1 MLNDLLMR
9 LRALFRRKAVEGEM
23 NDELKFHFEQHVQK
37 LVEAGMPREAAQRQA
52 RLEFGGD
59 DQIKEECREARGLNL
74 LETFA
79 QDIRYGL
86 RTLRKA
92 PGFTAVAILTLAL
105 GIGANTAIFSYI
117 NAWLIKPLPYPH
129 VDRLMILLSHDKK
142 KGGTGD
148 SVSST
153 ADFSDYQAQSTAF
166 DALVPYTGWY
176 FNLTGDGPP
185 DRILGG
191 LVGWNFFQ
199 TLGAHPMMGRAFLE
213 QEAQPASSHVA
224 IISRGLWES
233 RFAADPHIIGRAVT
247 IQGETYSIVGVMPAD
262 FQYPLM
268 GVANM
273 WAPLA
278 LDDKQRT
285 DRETSWFQ
293 AFGRMK
299 PGVTQQQAGAELSAF
314 TDRLEKLYP
323 LSNTNQTMV
332 LSPMLFEIGKNE
344 GAREVLACFWIVGL
358 VLLIACANVA
368 NLMLARASRR
378 TKEFALRGTLG
389 ASRGRLIRQ
398 LLTESLL
405 LFIAGGAAGS
415 LFGLWGIHWIET
427 SIPDRIRGYIVNY
440 GRANLDL
447 TTLSYTFGIA
457 VLCGIVFGLAPAF
470 GSSGVDLNR
479 SLREASGQIPG
490 SRVARRLRSVFVAG
504 EIAVAVVVLICT
516 VLLVRDS
523 IRSIYGDLGFQ
534 PHQLMVTDLTIPPAK
549 YKTPAAIRNFHDQ
562 VIARVQALPD
572 ASSADTSEYLPFNSE
587 STQVKVIHIVG
598 RPPAEPG
605 EELGAEYTAITP
617 GYFHTMQVPVIRGR
631 TIESGDGP
639 DSRKVA
645 VINET
650 LMHQQ
655 FAKQDPVGQ
664 QMEVGDSKDIL
675 TIVGVVHDVKLFSLT
690 ERPMREMYVSAA
702 QFPSGV
708 MSIAVRSDRPTSDL
722 GNEIRS
728 AVWAVDPDQP
738 VSVVRPMDD
747 VITER
752 NAGDRI
758 LAQMLVFFGVLASLL
773 GAIGIYGVT
782 AHSVQQRVHEIGIRM
797 ALGASS
803 REVMRMIVGQGLKL
817 ALVGIACGLLVAV
830 GAARAMGSILDTV
843 RPNDPLTFLAV
854 PSFFLIVAL
863 AACYIPARRGA
874 HVDPMV
880 ALKYE

>member
-1 MLNDLLMR
+1 MLNDVLIR
-9 LRALFRRKAVEGEM
+9 LRALFRRKTVEGELH
-23 NDELKFHFEQHVQK
+23 DELSFHFEQHARK
-37 LVEAGMPREAAQRQA
+37 LVEAGMSREEATRQA

-74 LETFA
+74 LETFV
-79 QDIRYGL
+79 QDLRYGL
-86 RTLRKA
+86 RTLGKA
-92 PGFTAVAILTLAL
+92 PGFAAIAILTLAL
-105 GIGANTAIFSYI
+105 GIGANTAIFSYV
-117 NAWLIKPLPYPH
+117 NAWLIKPLPYPQS
-129 VDRLMILLSHDKK
+129 DRMMIFLSHDTK

-148 SVSST
+148 SVTST
-153 ADFSDYQAQSTAF
+153 ADFCDYQAQNSSF
-166 DALVPYTGWY
+166 EELVPYTGWY

-199 TLGAHPMMGRAFLE
+199 ALGAHPLLGRTFLQTE
-213 QEAQPASSHVA
+213 GLPASSHVA

-233 RFAADPHIIGRAVT
+233 RFAADPRIIGRTVT
-247 IQGETYSIVGVMPAD
+247 IQGETYSIVGVMPAN

-278 LDDKQRT
+278 LDDKQRN
-285 DRETSWFQ
+285 DRAMSWFQ
-293 AFGRMK
+293 AFGRLK
-299 PGVTQQQAGAELSAF
+299 PGVTQQQAGAELSSVSA
-314 TDRLEKLYP
+314 RLEKLYP
-323 LSNTNQTMV
+323 QTNTNQTMV

-344 GAREVLACFWIVGL
+344 GAQQILACFWIVGL

-405 LFIAGGAAGS
+405 LFVAGGAAGA
-415 LFGLWGIHWIET
+415 LFGLWGVHWIEN
-427 SIPDRIRGYIVNY
+427 SIPERIRGYVVNY
-440 GRANLDL
+440 GRASLDL

-490 SRVARRLRSVFVAG
+490 SRLAGRLRSAFVAG
-504 EIAVAVVVLICT
+504 EIALAVVVLICT
-516 VLLVRDS
+516 VLLVKDFA
-523 IRSIYGDLGFQ
+523 RSVYGDLGFQ
-534 PHQLMVTDLTIPPAK
+534 PHNLMVTELAIPPTK
-549 YKTPAAIRNFHDQ
+549 YKTAAAIRSFHDQ
-562 VIARVQALPD
+562 VLARVQALPD
-572 ASSADTSEYLPFNSE
+572 AASAATGQYVPFSE
-587 STQVKVIHIVG
+587 SNQVKVIHIVG
-598 RPPAEPG
+598 RPPAELG
-605 EELGAEYTAITP
+605 EELGAQYTAITP
-617 GYFHTMQVPVIRGR
+617 GYFQTMQIPVARGR
-631 TIESGDGP
+631 VLEPGDGP
-639 DSRKVA
+639 DSRKV
-645 VINET
+645 VIINET

-655 FAKQDPVGQ
+655 FAEQDPIGQ
-664 QMEVGDSKDIL
+664 QLEIGDNHDIS

-690 ERPMREMYVSAA
+690 DRPMREIYVSAA
-702 QFPSGV
+702 QFPSGDMAIV
-708 MSIAVRSDRPTSDL
+708 ARSDRPTTDL
-722 GNEIRS
+722 ANEIRS
-728 AVWAVDPDQP
+728 AVWSVDADQP
-738 VSVVRPMDD
+738 VSTVRTMDD

-752 NAGDRI
+752 NSGDRI
-758 LAQMLVFFGVLASLL
+758 LAQLLAFFGVLALLL

-782 AHSVQQRVHEIGIRM
+782 SHSVQQRVHEIGIRM

-803 REVMRMIVGQGLKL
+803 GQVLRMIVGQGLKL
-817 ALVGIACGLLVAV
+817 ALVGIACGLLVAA
-830 GAARAMGSILDTV
+830 GAARAMASILTTV
-843 RPNDPLTFLAV
+843 KASDPITFVAV
-854 PSFFLIVAL
+854 PVFFTLVAL

>member
-1 MLNDLLMR
+1 MLSDVLMR

-23 NDELKFHFEQHVQK
+23 NDELRFHFEQHVKK

-74 LETFA
+74 LETFG

-105 GIGANTAIFSYI
+105 GIGANTAIFSYV
-117 NAWLIKPLPYPH
+117 NAWMIKPLPYPH
-129 VDRLMILLSHDKK
+129 VDRLVILLSHDKK

-153 ADFSDYQAQSTAF
+153 ADFCDYQAQDSSF
-166 DALVPYTGWY
+166 EALVPYTSWY

-199 TLGAHPMMGRAFLE
+199 TLGAHPMLGRTFLQ
-213 QEAQPASSHVA
+213 QEAEPASSHVA

-233 RFAADPHIIGRAVT
+233 RFAADPRIIGRAVT

-278 LDDKQRT
+278 LDDKQRS

-299 PGVTQQQAGAELSAF
+299 PGVTQQQAGAELSSF

-323 LSNTNQTMV
+323 QSNTNQTMV

-405 LFIAGGAAGS
+405 LFIAGGAAGA
-415 LFGLWGIHWIET
+415 LFGLWGIHWIES

-490 SRVARRLRSVFVAG
+490 SRLARRLRSTFVAG
-504 EIAVAVVVLICT
+504 EIALAVVVLICT

-534 PHQLMVTDLTIPPAK
+534 PHNLMVTQLAIPPTK

-562 VIARVQALPD
+562 VITRVQALPE
-572 ASSADTSEYLPFNSE
+572 ASSADTSEYLPFSDSN
-587 STQVKVIHIVG
+587 QVKVIHIVG

-605 EELGAEYTAITP
+605 EELGAEYTAITA
-617 GYFHTMQVPVIRGR
+617 GYFHTMQIPVIRGR

-639 DSRKVA
+639 DSQKVA
-645 VINET
+645 VINDT

-655 FAKQDPVGQ
+655 FAKQDPLGQ
-664 QMEVGDSKDIL
+664 QLEVGDSKDVV

-690 ERPMREMYVSAA
+690 DRPMREMYVSAA
-702 QFPSGV
+702 QFPSGY
-708 MSIAVRSDRPTSDL
+708 MSIVARSDRPTADL
-722 GNEIRS
+722 ANDIRN
-728 AVWAVDPDQP
+728 AVWSIDPDQP
-738 VSVVRPMDD
+738 VSVVRAMDD

-752 NAGDRI
+752 NTGDRI

-803 REVMRMIVGQGLKL
+803 SQVMRMIVGQGLKL

-830 GAARAMGSILDTV
+830 GAARAMASILENV
-843 RPNDPLTFLAV
+843 KPSDPITFLAV

>member
-1 MLNDLLMR
+1 MLSDLLMR
-9 LRALFRRKAVEGEM
+9 LRALFRRKAMEGEM
-23 NDELKFHFEQHVQK
+23 NDELRFHFDQHVKK

-74 LETFA
+74 LETFV

-105 GIGANTAIFSYI
+105 GIGANTAIFSYV
-117 NAWLIKPLPYPH
+117 NAWMIKPLPYPH
-129 VDRLMILLSHDKK
+129 VDRLVILLSHDKK

-153 ADFSDYQAQSTAF
+153 ADFCDYQAQNSSF
-166 DALVPYTGWY
+166 EALVPYTSWY

-199 TLGAHPMMGRAFLE
+199 TLGAHPLLGRTFLQ
-213 QEAQPASSHVA
+213 QEAEPASSHVA

-233 RFAADPHIIGRAVT
+233 RFAADPRIIGRAVT

-293 AFGRMK
+293 VFGRMK
-299 PGVTQQQAGAELSAF
+299 PGVTQQQAGAELSSF
-314 TDRLEKLYP
+314 TERLEKLYP
-323 LSNTNQTMV
+323 QSNTNQTMV

-405 LFIAGGAAGS
+405 LFIAGGAAGT
-415 LFGLWGIHWIET
+415 LFGLWGMHWIEN

-490 SRVARRLRSVFVAG
+490 SRLARRLRSTFVAG
-504 EIAVAVVVLICT
+504 EIALAVVVLICT

-534 PHQLMVTDLTIPPAK
+534 PHNLMVTQLAVSSTK

-562 VIARVQALPD
+562 VITRVQALPG
-572 ASSADTSEYLPFNSE
+572 ASSADTSEYLPFSDSN
-587 STQVKVIHIVG
+587 QIKVIHIVG

-605 EELGAEYTAITP
+605 EELGAEYTAITT
-617 GYFHTMQVPVIRGR
+617 GYFHTMQIPVIRGR
-631 TIESGDGP
+631 TIESADGP
-639 DSRKVA
+639 DAQKVA

-655 FAKQDPVGQ
+655 FAKQDPIGQ
-664 QMEVGDSKDIL
+664 QLEVGDSKDL
-675 TIVGVVHDVKLFSLT
+675 VTIVGVVHDVKLFSLT
-690 ERPMREMYVSAA
+690 DRPMREMYVSAA
-702 QFPSGV
+702 QFPSDY
-708 MSIAVRSDRPTSDL
+708 MSIVARSDRPTADL
-722 GNEIRS
+722 ANDIRS
-728 AVWAVDPDQP
+728 AVWSVDADQP
-738 VSVVRPMDD
+738 VSLVRAMDD

-752 NAGDRI
+752 NTGERV
-758 LAQMLVFFGVLASLL
+758 LAQMLVFFGILALLL

-803 REVMRMIVGQGLKL
+803 SQVLRMIVGQGLKL

-830 GAARAMGSILDTV
+830 GAARAMASILENV
-843 RPNDPLTFLAV
+843 KPSDPVTFLAV
-854 PSFFLIVAL
+854 PSFFLLVAL